1 MHQLTR
7 VFANITFYATLACS
21 IISIILIII
30 GLFGDYGEEAQRNG
44 SVDDAVLIILTLT
57 ISMAF
62 VCFITSL
69 LFHVRLIA
77 FKEE

>member
-1 MHQLTR
+1 MHRLTR
-7 VFANITFYATLACS
+7 VFANLTFYATIVCS
-21 IISIILIII
+21 IISVILIIL
-30 GLFGDYGEEAQRNG
+30 GLFGDYSEEAQRNG

-69 LFHVRLIA
+69 LIHVRLIA
-77 FKEE
+77 FKED

>member
-1 MHQLTR
+1 MHRLTR
-7 VFANITFYATLACS
+7 VFANLTFYATIVCS
-21 IISIILIII
+21 SISVILIIL
-30 GLFGDYGEEAQRNG
+30 GLFGDYSEKAQRNG

-69 LFHVRLIA
+69 LLHVRLIA
-77 FKEE
+77 FKED

>member
-1 MHQLTR
+1 MHRLTR
-7 VFANITFYATLACS
+7 VFANLTFYATIVCS
-21 IISIILIII
+21 IISVILIIL
-30 GLFGDYGEEAQRNG
+30 GLFGDYSEKAQRNG

-69 LFHVRLIA
+69 LLHVRLIA
-77 FKEE
+77 FKED

>member
-1 MHQLTR
+1 MHRLTR
-7 VFANITFYATLACS
+7 VFANLTFYATIVCC
-21 IISIILIII
+21 IISVILIIL

-69 LFHVRLIA
+69 LLHVRLIA
-77 FKEE
+77 FKGE

>member
-21 IISIILIII
+21 IISIILIIL

-44 SVDDAVLIILTLT
+44 SVDDALIIILTLT
-57 ISMAF
+57 MSMAF
-62 VCFITSL
+62 VCFIASL

-77 FKEE
+77 FKDE

>member
-1 MHQLTR
+1 MHRLTR
-7 VFANITFYATLACS
+7 VFANLTFYATIVCS
-21 IISIILIII
+21 FISIILIIL
-30 GLFGDYGEEAQRNG
+30 GLLGDYSEEAQRNG

-77 FKEE
+77 FKED

>member
-1 MHQLTR
+1 MHRLTR
-7 VFANITFYATLACS
+7 VFANLTFYATIVCS
-21 IISIILIII
+21 IISVILIIL
-30 GLFGDYGEEAQRNG
+30 GLFGDYSEEAQRNG

-77 FKEE
+77 FKED